1 MDYTKLGLNDGRNM
15 LSVLACP
22 SVQRTRATWSTSME
36 GSPPWSFP
44 IVASLG
50 ADCSARVT
58 SERLRS
64 DRATD
69 LLSEPHQGFRQVLAP
84 WYIIPQGLPARV
96 TLEHLC
102 KPLSHDGPLVVHSP
116 LLKSG
121 QRVFPSRSVS
131 AVVPGFISFV
141 GLLGENGFCC
151 WPCVCFLGS

>member
-1 MDYTKLGLNDGRNM
+1 MGCLSAHSPIQLALDGYTKLGLNDGRNM

-64 DRATD
+64 DRATAFGAT
-69 LLSEPHQGFRQVLAP
+69 SRV
-84 WYIIPQGLPARV
+84 PASI
-96 TLEHLC
+96 C
-102 KPLSHDGPLVVHSP
+102 SVVHHSTRP
-116 LLKSG
+116 TSSSYFGTLVQAFVTRWSFSNALAIVEIRAESL
-121 QRVFPSRSVS
+121 S
-131 AVVPGFISFV
+131 ISQCIC
-141 GLLGENGFCC
+141 GCAWLQQLHRTAG
-151 WPCVCFLGS
+151 